1 MLAEI
6 ALPLKLT
13 FRLWLRF
20 WPQLFAVVLLGVIA
34 SHLLM
39 QLAVDAAY
47 INHYAGLAVLT
58 LVALAQLVTTVS
70 MIQIVRPGLPALN
83 AAQEKSPT
91 GEDGDSRYQ
100 GLSRLAAMV
109 SIALIPFFTYYAA
122 WGFLG
127 NTVRQYSRDA
137 LAQMPFGGSGGNVL
151 DVLDSKWLL
160 LSVAISW
167 VIRKLAKTMKEK
179 TGRSIWQII
188 MVVCETN
195 WVFIG
200 LYIISRW
207 KDSWMKALSE
217 GNLWTYVKSLIAS
230 LSEPVSSAYA
240 AALVPVE
247 QVPEAFGTV
256 VISLFFHALVP
267 VIWLVMVALV
277 YGYDVRDEKELLHL
291 HRRTEQF
298 GERYAS
304 IPKFLR
310 DFIEHFIGGYRSRYL
325 PIANSVKLTLNSG
338 LLLILT
344 LILGYRFIEW
354 AAAWLW
360 LGTARLIGPHALDV
374 WQALSNGVSLLL
386 GSPLQDSSTGILVE
400 PLRICFLAAVLE
412 TAFSMRR
419 KSQATATEPM
429 PVPTTS

>member
-1 MLAEI
+1 MLAE
-6 ALPLKLT
+6 AVLPIKLT
-13 FRLWLRF
+13 FRLWWRF

-34 SHLLM
+34 SNILM
-39 QLAVDAAY
+39 QLAVDAAFA
-47 INHYAGLAVLT
+47 NHYAGLAVLT
-58 LVALAQLVTTVS
+58 LVALAQLVTTVC
-70 MIQIVRPGLPALN
+70 MIQIIRPGLPALN
-83 AAQEKSPT
+83 AAQEKRQPDS
-91 GEDGDSRYQ
+91 GEDTARRS
-100 GLSRLAAMV
+100 LSRLATMV
-109 SIALIPFFTYYAA
+109 SVALIPFFAYYAA

-127 NTVRQYSRDA
+127 DTVRQYSRAA
-137 LAQMPFGGSGGNVL
+137 LDQMPFGESGGNVL
-151 DVLDSKWLL
+151 DVLDSKWIL

-167 VIRKLAKTMKEK
+167 VVRKCAKIMKEK
-179 TGRSIWQII
+179 TGQSVWQII

-200 LYIISRW
+200 LYIVSRW

-217 GNLWTYVKSLIAS
+217 GNLWGYVKSLVAS

-240 AALVPVE
+240 ATGFIPVE
-247 QVPEAFGTV
+247 QTPPAFSTV
-256 VISLFFHALVP
+256 AVSLFFHALIP

-277 YGYDVRDEKELLHL
+277 YGYDVRDEKELLRIH
-291 HRRTEQF
+291 HRVERF
-298 GERYAS
+298 GERYKT

-354 AAAWLW
+354 AGAWLW
-360 LGTARLIGPHALDV
+360 LGTARLIGPHSLDI
-374 WQALSNGVSLLL
+374 WQVLSNGVSFLF
-386 GSPLQDSSTGILVE
+386 GSSLQDSSTGLLVE

-412 TAFSMRR
+412 TAFSMTR
-419 KSQATATEPM
+419 KPKEVVAEPIKAA
-429 PVPTTS
+429 S